1 MKVSF
6 KTLGCRLNQ
15 HETDALVSGFDRA
28 GYQIVD
34 FKESA
39 DVTIINTCTVTGQ
52 SDHKSRNII
61 QQAIH
66 NNPGAAVVVT
76 GCMAEQFQQELE
88 QIPGVALVVNNKDK
102 SGIVEKV
109 EKWFGRNNANGI
121 PTGVFN
127 YQPVQKSLHTRAAI
141 KIQDGCDNFCTF
153 CIIPQVRGRAVSR
166 PVNEILENMRQSID
180 LGFKEL
186 VITGVN
192 IGRYEH
198 NGTHFTSLLE
208 KILDIPGDFRVRIS
222 SLEPDGF
229 GTEFLSL
236 FQHPKLTQHLH
247 LCLQSGSDQVL
258 LKMRRMYNINNY
270 MKLINRIKSEYSDFN
285 LTTDIIVG
293 FPGETEQNFAETIRI
308 VKQIGFSHVHTFK
321 YSVRQGTYAERMP
334 NQVDEKTKNLRSEEL
349 RMLSEMNKMNYYQ
362 QFIGKTERILTEKPV
377 GNGWHFGYGQHYIP
391 ILVNSS
397 TVLKNQWVDVNLNRL
412 AGNQRLVLEG
422 EPSFTNNIDRN
433 RLSYNYEHQSVNV
446 NHL

>member
-1 MKVSF
+1 MRVSF

-15 HETDALVSGFDRA
+15 YETDALVSGFDRA

-34 FKESA
+34 FKDMA

-66 NNPGAAVVVT
+66 NNPRAAVVVT
-76 GCMAEQFQQELE
+76 GCMAEQYQQELE
-88 QIPGVALVVNNKDK
+88 QIPGIAMVINNRDK

-109 EKWFGRNNANGI
+109 ETILGRNGMNTI
-121 PTGVFN
+121 PSGVFS

-153 CIIPQVRGRAVSR
+153 CIIPQVRGRAISR
-166 PVNEILENMRQSID
+166 PVDEILENMRQSID

-186 VITGVN
+186 IITGVN
-192 IGRYEH
+192 IGRYEYE
-198 NGTHFTSLLE
+198 GTRFTSLLE
-208 KILDIPGDFRVRIS
+208 KILEIPGDFRVRIS

-229 GTEFLSL
+229 GPAFLQL

-258 LKMRRMYNINNY
+258 LKMRRMYSISNY
-270 MKLINRIKSEYSDFN
+270 LELIERIKSDYSDFN

-293 FPGETEQNFAETIRI
+293 FPGETDQNFEETLRI

-321 YSVRQGTYAERMP
+321 YSIRQGTYAERMP
-334 NQVDEKTKNLRSEEL
+334 NQVDEKTKNQRSEEL
-349 RMLSEMNKMNYYQ
+349 RMISEQNKMNYYQ
-362 QFIGKTERILTEKPV
+362 QFIGKTERILIEKPV
-377 GNGWHFGYGQHYIP
+377 GNDWHFGYGQHYIP
-391 ILVNSS
+391 IQVNSQII
-397 TVLKNQWVDVNLNRL
+397 LKNQWLDVKLNRL
-412 AGNQRLVLEG
+412 TGNQRIVLVG
-422 EPSFTNNIDRN
+422 EPIVTNHFNRN
-433 RLSYNYEHQSVNV
+433 RLSYTYEH
-446 NHL
+446 